1 MQRSALERLPRT
13 TDIFEPPAALSAAP
27 ASPATPVTPATPA
40 TGAAT
45 AAIDP
50 ATAGYYPPLPIA
62 VDRDD
67 LPEVLRT
74 LLWGWGVVA
83 RLGPPRGSEVAATSR
98 THAAE
103 AAEVRTQP
111 FAGDAKAA
119 VHLLLALEGRAGAYG
134 LEEQR
139 RLVEL
144 LDAAGVVPDEET
156 NRLVTGGKPFAP
168 AVRRYVGLPPVLQEM
183 VAGERLDL
191 KTAERLRAFPS
202 AAVAA
207 GERTAGLSF
216 SNRRRFFTM
225 LWEIAQRDA
234 LGDEELAAVVAEVSG
249 AGAGGAFGGE
259 ARRATPLSPD
269 EDPLSALRRRR
280 YPTLSSLEV
289 RFEEISARALAGS
302 GVRLSPPPNFEG
314 SRFTVEF
321 TFDSRRELEK
331 RVEAISALEDEVDEL
346 FSLL

>member
-13 TDIFEPPAALSAAP
+13 TDIFEPPASTPSNP
-27 ASPATPVTPATPA
+27 ASPASAV
-40 TGAAT
+40 TGAAN
-45 AAIDP
+45 AVIDP
-50 ATAGYYPPLPIA
+50 VAAGYYPPLPIA
-62 VDRDD
+62 VNRDD

-74 LLWGWGVVA
+74 LLWGWAVVA
-83 RLGPPRGSEVAATSR
+83 RLGRRGTEVAATSQM
-98 THAAE
+98 HAADR
-103 AAEVRTQP
+103 AEVRTQP
-111 FAGDAKAA
+111 FAGDARAA

-168 AVRRYVGLPPVLQEM
+168 AVRRYVGLPQVLQDM

-191 KTAERLRAFPS
+191 KTAERLRAYPVT
-202 AAVAA
+202 AAAA

-234 LGDEELAAVVAEVSG
+234 LGDDELSVVVSEAAG
-249 AGAGGAFGGE
+249 AGATKEGGTAS
-259 ARRATPLSPD
+259 ANPD
-269 EDPLSALRRRR
+269 RDPLPALRKRR
-280 YPTLSSLEV
+280 YPTLSTLEA
-289 RFEEISARALAGS
+289 RFEEISGRALAGS

-331 RVEAISALEDEVDEL
+331 RVEAISELEDEVDEL